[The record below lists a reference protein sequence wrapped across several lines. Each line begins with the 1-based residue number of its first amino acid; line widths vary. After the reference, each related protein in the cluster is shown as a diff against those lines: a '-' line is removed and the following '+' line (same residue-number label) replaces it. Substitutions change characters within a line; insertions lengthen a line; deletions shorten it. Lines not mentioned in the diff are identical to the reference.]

1 MKKVTILIFSFILIF
16 SSSSLLKGVE
26 INVTEG
32 KIEPLPLAVTKF
44 NYLNKN
50 EESYSTQITNIISNN
65 LEDTGLFKVLSSE
78 SYLQSENEVFFQPLF
93 ADWRLI
99 DANFLVSGKIKIE
112 NNVLE
117 INFKLWDVYQEK
129 LVINKNISGITKS
142 DWRISSHIISN
153 LIYEKITGEKG
164 YFDTKL
170 VYVAEEGMQEKK
182 NKKTGYYGL

>member
-1 MKKVTILIFSFILIF
+1 MKKVTILIFSFILILNSF
-16 SSSSLLKGVE
+16 SLLRCVE

-65 LEDTGLFKVLSSE
+65 LENTGLFKLLSSE

-99 DANFLVSGKIKIE
+99 DANFLISGKIKIE

-117 INFKLWDVYQEK
+117 NKLQIMGCLSRK
-129 LVINKNISGITKS
+129 IS
-142 DWRISSHIISN
+142 H
-153 LIYEKITGEKG
+153 
-164 YFDTKL
+164 
-170 VYVAEEGMQEKK
+170 
-182 NKKTGYYGL
+182 